1 MKEDIPKIE
10 DPAPQKIKKPPKN
23 AFKQQKLPAW
33 QPVLTTGTVLPT
45 FFVIGIAFVPIG
57 ATMMWFSQM
66 VKEVDIDYTNCLNPQ
81 GESCRDQLQSMEDVS
96 KGCTCQM
103 PFEIDEL
110 MEGPVFLYYGLTNF
124 YQNHRRY
131 VQSRSDKQLLG
142 DLSLDPIKECAP
154 FDRDNVTG
162 KPYFPCGAIA
172 NSLFNDE
179 IKVIKINSDGN
190 QTVPVLKKDIAW
202 SSDKYYKFSNPPI
215 PTGQTLKDVLQ
226 DKFAK
231 PKDWDKELWELDPDN
246 PDNNG
251 LQNEDL
257 MIWMRTAA
265 LPSFRKLYRKVDHS
279 GDFGEGLPP
288 GKYAFE
294 IVYRYRVA
302 QFAGTKSVVLST
314 RTLMG
319 GKNNFLGI
327 AYIIH
332 GCVCFLVGVIF
343 LFVHINRGRRHHEV
357 LNVSARTPYH

>member
-1 MKEDIPKIE
+1 MKEEIPKIE
-10 DPAPQKIKKPPKN
+10 GPIPEKVKRPPKN

-57 ATMMWFSQM
+57 AAMMWFSHM
-66 VKEVDIDYTNCLNPQ
+66 VKEVDIDYTNCVGPD
-81 GESCRDQLQSMEDVS
+81 GDMCRDVLNKKADIV
-96 KGCTCQM
+96 KDCTCKVE
-103 PFEIDEL
+103 FDIDEV
-110 MEGPVFLYYGLTNF
+110 MEEPVFLYYGLTNF

-142 DLSLDPIKECAP
+142 DLSISPIKDCAP
-154 FDRDNVTG
+154 FDKDNDTK

-172 NSLFNDE
+172 NSLFND
-179 IKVIKINSDGN
+179 VIKISKIEGN
-190 QTVPVLKKDIAW
+190 DEQNVPMLKKEIAW
-202 SSDKYYKFSNPPI
+202 SSDRHFKFSNPPI
-215 PTGQTLKDVLQ
+215 PPGQTLKDVLK

-231 PKDWDKELWELDPDN
+231 PKDWDKELWELDPDD
-246 PDNNG
+246 PENNG

-257 MIWMRTAA
+257 MVWMRTAA
-265 LPSFRKLYRKVDHS
+265 LPSFRKLYRRINHTGIFED
-279 GDFGEGLPP
+279 GLPK
-288 GKYAFE
+288 GKYYFY
-294 IVYRYRVA
+294 IDYKYRVH

-327 AYIIH
+327 AYVIH
-332 GCVCFLVGVIF
+332 GCVCFLVGVVF

-357 LNVSARTPYH
+357 LNVSSRTPYN